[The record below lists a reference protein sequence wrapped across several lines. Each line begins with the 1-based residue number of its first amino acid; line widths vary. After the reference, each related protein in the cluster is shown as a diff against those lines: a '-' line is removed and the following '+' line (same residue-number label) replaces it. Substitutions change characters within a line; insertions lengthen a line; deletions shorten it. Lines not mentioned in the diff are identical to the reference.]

1 MSDPGVGS
9 TESKTMRCESSAP
22 NFVRP
27 GAAVTVRVS
36 RSALPALSSCW
47 NATRWLSP
55 ELLTSVT
62 TRLAPPAES
71 PSLRRMAL
79 RTSRSP
85 TVASKPSL
93 GK

>member
-1 MSDPGVGS
+1 MSEPGVGS
-9 TESKTMRCESSAP
+9 TESKVMRWGSSAP

-36 RSALPALSSCW
+36 RSALPSVSSCW
-47 NATRWLSP
+47 KATRWLSP

-62 TRLAPPAES
+62 TRLAPAADP
-71 PSLRRMAL
+71 PSVRRMAL
-79 RTSRSP
+79 RTWMSP